1 MQNLNEEIGG
11 GINIHPIDRDTIT
24 GEDLIE
30 MVSSGTIP
38 LTVVDSDVAR
48 LNKTYYRNLD
58 ITLRISFPQR
68 SRWAVSKDN
77 KWLADTINSWMDQ
90 AEPKR
95 ANESLLRRYFEL
107 SRQGDRTYSID
118 LSKGHISPYDS
129 LFKKYADSIG
139 WDWRLLAMQG
149 YAESRFDT
157 TAVSWAGARGIM
169 QIMPATARA
178 YGLEISKVNDAEAN
192 IATAVKILSHHDRV
206 LKSSIPDD
214 NERLKFVLASYN
226 SGIAHIL
233 DAISIAKKTGKN
245 PMPWKDNVA
254 DALLMKSMP
263 EIYNDK
269 EICRFGYFR
278 GRQTTS
284 YVENVM
290 QLYSDACDKI
300 SR

>member
-1 MQNLNEEIGG
+1 MGYDYSLVNRLGSDKGMAIDLTVAYSLASMIEMLDSGKIDLIAFEVPVTAEYQKYAIACGPENQTSQVLVQPKDSKRITDVTELAGKDVYVEKNSKYQYRLQNLNEEIGG

-129 LFKKYADSIG
+129 LFKN
-139 WDWRLLAMQG
+139 
-149 YAESRFDT
+149 
-157 TAVSWAGARGIM
+157 
-169 QIMPATARA
+169 MP
-178 YGLEISKVNDAEAN
+178 I
-192 IATAVKILSHHDRV
+192 
-206 LKSSIPDD
+206 
-214 NERLKFVLASYN
+214 
-226 SGIAHIL
+226 
-233 DAISIAKKTGKN
+233 
-245 PMPWKDNVA
+245 
-254 DALLMKSMP
+254 
-263 EIYNDK
+263 
-269 EICRFGYFR
+269 
-278 GRQTTS
+278 Q
-284 YVENVM
+284 
-290 QLYSDACDKI
+290 
-300 SR
+300 